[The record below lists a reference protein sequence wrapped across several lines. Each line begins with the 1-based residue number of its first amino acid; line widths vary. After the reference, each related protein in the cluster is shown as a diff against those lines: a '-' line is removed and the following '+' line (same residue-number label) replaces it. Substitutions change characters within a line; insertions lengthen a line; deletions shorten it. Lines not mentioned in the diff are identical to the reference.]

1 MKYAVC
7 TQRKCSIESLSFA
20 IIWHSSHS
28 QAVSWIL
35 DAAQLTPFTPSS
47 IYTGIPKWLP
57 TKWSKNTFSKE
68 LHRLLQWNIPDFS
81 LVLRHSSTL
90 VNDELDCCREQVQG
104 RFQTYKVEIVRVSRG
119 SREVR
124 VTEHWHWLS
133 GRLWSLILGNSSKA
147 FCTWSWATSLNVSA
161 WAGGLDKVTSRGAF
175 KPQPFC
181 DCEIV
186 PMEGYWE
193 L

>member
-20 IIWHSSHS
+20 ISWH
-28 QAVSWIL
+28 
-35 DAAQLTPFTPSS
+35 QLTFPSCVLNPCCCTADF
-47 IYTGIPKWLP
+47 IYTILHLHRN
-57 TKWSKNTFSKE
+57 TQVTTNKWSKNMFSKE

-81 LVLRHSSTL
+81 LVLQHSSTL

-104 RFQTYKVEIVRVSRG
+104 RFQMYKVEILRVSRG
-119 SREVR
+119 NREVR
-124 VTEHWHWLS
+124 VTERWHWLP
-133 GRLWSLILGNSSKA
+133 GRLWSLILENSSKA
-147 FCTWSWATSLNVSA
+147 FWTWSWATSLDVPA

-186 PMEGYWE
+186 PMEDYCE